1 MREGILPLNSH
12 TWAGILSTTH
22 EKVTK
27 GPLAPPQLD
36 PFLSTAKEMEDSAIP
51 GSRPE

>member
-36 PFLSTAKEMEDSAIP
+36 LFLSTAKRDGGQRDPWLEA
-51 GSRPE
+51 